1 MGNELL
7 DRVRTL
13 NNVWKST
20 VFAMHSETEMMHVVF
35 MDVTGNLRM
44 AEAKGFD
51 DTRVFSG
58 SADYAFEED
67 TYVHYKGGR
76 YTTLGEAVSDHGDR
90 YVLYRAE
97 SGRHWLRP
105 FDMFHDSLVV
115 DGELK
120 KRFTKLN

>member
-7 DRVRTL
+7 DRITTL
-13 NNVWKST
+13 NKVWENSI
-20 VFAMHSETEMMHVVF
+20 FAMHSETENMYVVF
-35 MDVTGNLRM
+35 VDVAGTLRM

-51 DTRVFSG
+51 DTRVWSG
-58 SADYAFEED
+58 SADYVFGED

-76 YTTLGEAVSDHGDR
+76 YTTVSVAVCDRGEKH
-90 YVLYRAE
+90 VLYRAE
-97 SGRHWLRP
+97 SGRYWLRP

-120 KRFTKLN
+120 KRFTKLT